1 MANNAA
7 LNGLDFYTQYSVGV
21 TSIKGHLD
29 MPNPKKRIS
38 KSWDDENGED
48 VYVGKSY
55 FEAREITMELFIQA
69 ATKALF
75 VSKIKVFFDAIRA
88 NGLQAL
94 TLGNIPKTF
103 LVYYKD
109 SDEMVRLSIWNDTL
123 MIGKFKVRFVEPN
136 PLTRQFTSTTNLLI
150 SFTLTTTKV
159 LTIVWGDGT
168 TDTITGTAVT
178 KSKTF
183 ATAVART
190 TVIYGDIDSISGF
203 SKVGAT
209 TEINGY

>member
-123 MIGKFKVRFVEPN
+123 MIGNNKLAYKFHAYHYKSINHCLGRRNHGHNNRNGSNKV
-136 PLTRQFTSTTNLLI
+136 
-150 SFTLTTTKV
+150 K
-159 LTIVWGDGT
+159 
-168 TDTITGTAVT
+168 
-178 KSKTF
+178 
-183 ATAVART
+183 
-190 TVIYGDIDSISGF
+190 DICHSSSQD
-203 SKVGAT
+203 
-209 TEINGY
+209 NRYLR